1 VQASIR
7 DFIKDSRRD
16 LTMLDAISNFRYFWD
31 TIDIIVVALI
41 IYYLLSLIEGTRAV
55 QMLFGLAAVFVL
67 YFLSQRWELYT
78 LNWILGHFLGSIIL
92 IAVILFQQDIRRA
105 LAAFGG
111 NPLVLKI
118 YHGKSEELVVDEIV
132 KATSFLSNRQVGALI
147 AIERKNS
154 LADFVEIGMRVDA
167 WVSRELIISIFNPT
181 SPLHD
186 GGVIIGRNKI
196 LSVGSFFP
204 LATDPDLERELGTRH
219 RAAIGLT
226 RETDAVVVV
235 VSEET
240 GTISLAFQGNL
251 TRGLDATSLN
261 NRLLDLLE
269 IKRGQTDR
277 QRIFSRILRRK
288 QAGKTSA

>member
-1 VQASIR
+1 
-7 DFIKDSRRD
+7 
-16 LTMLDAISNFRYFWD
+16 MLDAFSNFRYFWD
-31 TIDIIVVALI
+31 TVDIIIVALI

-67 YFLSQRWELYT
+67 FFLSQRWELYT
-78 LNWILGHFLGSIIL
+78 LNWILGHFLESIIL
-92 IAVILFQQDIRRA
+92 IAVILFQHDIRRA

-132 KATSFLSNRQVGALI
+132 KATSFLANRQIGALI

-154 LADFVEIGMRVDA
+154 LTDFVEIGMRVDA

-186 GGVIIGRNKI
+186 GGVIIGGNKI

-226 RETDAVVVV
+226 RETDAVVVI

-269 IKRGQTDR
+269 IKRGRTDR
-277 QRIFSRILRRK
+277 QGIFSRILRRK
-288 QAGKTSA
+288 QVGKASA

>member
-1 VQASIR
+1 
-7 DFIKDSRRD
+7 
-16 LTMLDAISNFRYFWD
+16 MLDAISNFRFFWD
-31 TIDIIVVALI
+31 TVDIIVVALI

-55 QMLFGLAAVFVL
+55 QMLFGLAAIFVL

-118 YHGKSEELVVDEIV
+118 YHGKSEGLVVDEIV
-132 KATSFLSNRQVGALI
+132 KATSFLANRQVGTLI

-186 GGVIIGRNKI
+186 GGVIIGGNKI

-226 RETDAVVVV
+226 RETDAVVIV

-261 NRLLDLLE
+261 NLLFDLLE
-269 IKRGQTDR
+269 IKRSQTDTK
-277 QRIFSRILRRK
+277 RIFNRILRKK
-288 QAGKTSA
+288 QVEKTSV